1 MTQAEVDALKA
12 EGRCTHVAYV
22 RGQGYFDGSQARVGF
37 IQRAP
42 TDADVN
48 VALYENG
55 RLKLLR
61 AVHANEELFMRYG
74 SGYVIATAI
83 TDEDRQRRREQAD
96 ARERARERA
105 ELARIER
112 EYAAG
117 VGMYSELGS
126 QRREARRE
134 MRGMRMDEH

>member
-1 MTQAEVDALKA
+1 MCCYAVDHEKKEFYVELLIVEYPEEKRDGHGERGPLDVSTLWVPTYQMGAPQA
-12 EGRCTHVAYV
+12 
-22 RGQGYFDGSQARVGF
+22 
-37 IQRAP
+37 
-42 TDADVN
+42 
-48 VALYENG
+48 
-55 RLKLLR
+55 
-61 AVHANEELFMRYG
+61 
-74 SGYVIATAI
+74 
-83 TDEDRQRRREQAD
+83 RQRRREQAD